1 MVAFIRSLYILVLV
15 AILGGIVILF
25 WRMEHQQ
32 PPISFNEFL
41 TSLENNE
48 IAEVHFK
55 GGTIKLKDTFD
66 REFTTFSPDIAALV
80 PKLLEK
86 DVVIHGKNDHP
97 SPIWSLLSIVFPVL
111 LIMMAWFF
119 LANKQIKRAGNEKE
133 DEDKG
138 FNFSSSSTQITFRD
152 VAGAPEAK
160 EELVEVIDFL
170 QKPKKYSKLGA
181 VIPRGILFQGPP
193 GTGKTLLAKAVAGE
207 AGVPFFSI
215 SGSDFVEMFV
225 GVGASR
231 VRDLFHEAKKN
242 TPCIIFIDEI
252 DAVGGHRGAGGAS
265 GGQDERGQTLN
276 ALLVEMDGFATEETI
291 IILAATN
298 RPDIL
303 DPALL
308 RPGRFDRQIN
318 VLPPDVKGR
327 TEILKV
333 HARRVP
339 LSPEVDLE
347 TIARSTPG
355 FTGAELASLVNEAAI
370 IAGRTNKKSINSNDF
385 DIARD
390 RILMGIERK
399 GMVISESDRQTM
411 AFHEAGHAILTQFL
425 PETDPIHKITIIP
438 RGRALG
444 HTQQLA
450 LQDRHAYPKEY
461 LLSRITILLGGRVAE
476 EIALNQQTTGAE
488 DDFQQAVE
496 IATKMVCKWGMNPE
510 IGPMAYA
517 RDSGGFLGDQ
527 SSMAHYSDDTAR
539 MIDSEV
545 KKLINSCYSQ
555 AKEILSE
562 QFNFL
567 NYLADMLL
575 INETL
580 DSEEMEI
587 VYNCSVKKTADK
599 EAAGQ
604 PVVNTRSIAS

>member
-1 MVAFIRSLYILVLV
+1 MVAFIRSLYVLVLV

-48 IAEVHFK
+48 IAEVNFK

-207 AGVPFFSI
+207 SGVPFFSI

-225 GVGASR
+225 GVRASR

-339 LSPEVDLE
+339 LAPEVDLE

-517 RDSGGFLGDQ
+517 RNSGGFLGDQ
-527 SSMAHYSDDTAR
+527 SSMAHYSDDTAH

-562 QFNFL
+562 QFIFL

-587 VYNCSVKKTADK
+587 VYNCSINKTADK

-604 PVVNTRSIAS
+604 PVVNASP